1 MLGDVRGIMQ
11 KGDDGA
17 TFPDIVDITTNH
29 EIESNCMMED
39 HFNEIIGSIKGY
51 MAEHLACMIAG
62 ANEIIFL

>member
-1 MLGDVRGIMQ
+1 VLGDVRGIMQ

-39 HFNEIIGSIKGY
+39 HFNEIIGSIKG
-51 MAEHLACMIAG
+51 
-62 ANEIIFL
+62 